1 MKKLIL
7 FFVPLFLMASCT
19 NQKKESD
26 ADSGNESQTE
36 ETIQTKDHESS
47 DGFTSFNPENI
58 PETSAQLGDFPYY
71 TVPDWLKTGGYSG
84 EREQDFSLFEFY
96 TGSGFYPVEGR
107 LSVKYLSANSDRGSD
122 DWNEYKFV
130 QSFKKHFESLGAKKI
145 WEGTIPWDAFEQLE
159 KEKNNADY
167 SYDYSHKGNHENQI
181 IYALKQGGKEVF
193 FLIAS
198 TPLSGSIVV
207 AESGKF
213 EQTIGILKSDEI
225 KKQLDEKGKA
235 VLYINFDTDKS
246 TLKADGKEA
255 VAEIAKTMDAD
266 KDLKISINGYTDNTG
281 SAEHNLKLSQ
291 ARAETVKEELVRS
304 GIAADR
310 LSAKGYGQET
320 PIADNSTEEGKAQNR
335 RVELVKK

>member
-19 NQKKESD
+19 NQKKEND
-26 ADSGNESQTE
+26 AASGNENQTE
-36 ETIQTKDHESS
+36 ETIQTKEDESS

-71 TVPDWLKTGGYSG
+71 TVPDWVKAGGYSG
-84 EREQDFSLFEFY
+84 ERELDFSLFEFY
-96 TGSGFYPVEGR
+96 TGSSFYPVEGP
-107 LSVKYLSANSDRGSD
+107 LSVKYLSVNSDTGSD
-122 DWNEYKFV
+122 NWNEYKFV
-130 QSFKKHFESLGAKKI
+130 QSFQKHFESLGAKKI
-145 WEGTIPWDAFEQLE
+145 WEGTIPWDAFEKLN
-159 KEKNNADY
+159 KEKNNEDY
-167 SYDYSHKGNHENQI
+167 SYNYSHQANQENQI

-198 TPLSGSIVV
+198 NTSYGSIVV
-207 AESGKF
+207 AQSGKF
-213 EQTIGILKSDEI
+213 EQTIGIVKSDEI
-225 KKQLDEKGKA
+225 KKQLDEEGKA
-235 VLYINFDTDKS
+235 VLHINFDTDKS

-266 KDLKISINGYTDNTG
+266 RDLKISIDGYTDNTG

-310 LSAKGYGQET
+310 LSAKGYGQEN